1 MKVTYF
7 GEVAELTNMT
17 SEDVILEHNALSDLI
32 SHLKSKY
39 NLQME
44 DIHIA
49 VNHNL
54 VSKDGELDLK
64 DDDEIAILSPF
75 AGG

>member
-7 GEVAELTNMT
+7 GEVAELTNIT

-54 VSKDGELDLK
+54 VSKDEELDLK
-64 DDDEIAILSPF
+64 DNDEIAILSPF

>member
-7 GEVAELTNMT
+7 GEVAELTSTT
-17 SEDVILEHNALSDLI
+17 SEDVTLEHNALSDLI
-32 SHLKSKY
+32 THLKSTY
-39 NLQME
+39 NLKIE

-54 VSKDGELDLK
+54 VSKDEELDLK
-64 DDDEIAILSPF
+64 DGDEIAILSPF

>member
-7 GEVAELTNMT
+7 GEVAEVTNRK

-32 SHLKSKY
+32 SHLKSNY
-39 NLQME
+39 NLKIE
-44 DIHIA
+44 NIHIA
-49 VNHNL
+49 INHNL
-54 VSKDGELDLK
+54 VSKDEELDLK